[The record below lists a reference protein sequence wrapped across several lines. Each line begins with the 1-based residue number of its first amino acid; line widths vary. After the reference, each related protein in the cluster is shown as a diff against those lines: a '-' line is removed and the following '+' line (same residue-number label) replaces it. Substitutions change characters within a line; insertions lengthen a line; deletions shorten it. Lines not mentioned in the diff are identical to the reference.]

1 LNHITF
7 KSIMEFD
14 HPLKISSKDLVI
26 FKEID
31 NSFKNKKDI
40 SASFINDSFNENN
53 EQVASIYSSPSKCMQ
68 NISIFL
74 KFSIINIILLYN

>member
-1 LNHITF
+1 MNHITF

-53 EQVASIYSSPSKCMQ
+53 EQVTSIYSSPSKCMQ
-68 NISIFL
+68 DIFIFFKSSIM
-74 KFSIINIILLYN
+74 IIII